1 DEMITD
7 KLDKSYTTD
16 LWTAAAKKWIVDY
29 KKSDKKDEP
38 FFMYLAYD
46 TPHAVMELP
55 TQAYPEGGGLKG
67 GVQWLGEDGHF
78 INTASGEVDSYVYPE
93 YDKATYDHDDN
104 PDTPEVE
111 WPETY
116 KRYAT
121 SNRRIDDAV
130 GDIMQL
136 LKDLNIDENT
146 LVVYTSDN
154 GVSAETY

>member
-1 DEMITD
+1 
-7 KLDKSYTTD
+7 
-16 LWTAAAKKWIVDY
+16 
-29 KKSDKKDEP
+29 
-38 FFMYLAYD
+38 
-46 TPHAVMELP
+46 
-55 TQAYPEGGGLKG
+55 
-67 GVQWLGEDGHF
+67 F
-78 INTASGEVDSYVYPE
+78 INTASGEVDSYVYLE

-154 GVSAETY
+154 GVSAETYLGDWQAKEERELPTFFASYGPFDGINRDTWEGGLRVPTIVHWPK